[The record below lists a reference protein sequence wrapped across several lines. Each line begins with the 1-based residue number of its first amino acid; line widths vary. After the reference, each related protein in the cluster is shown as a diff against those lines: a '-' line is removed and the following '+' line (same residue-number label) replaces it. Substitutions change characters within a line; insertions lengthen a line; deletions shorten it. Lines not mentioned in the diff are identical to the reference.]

1 MVKRAAE
8 NYASAGVDMDKAE
21 EGVRRLLEWVGK
33 SLNLRKTIGS
43 SRLDIGYFAN
53 VIKIAPNLGLA
64 LSTDGVGTKVLV
76 AQMMKKFDTIGI
88 DCIAMNVNDVI
99 CVGAEPISMLDY
111 IAIEDPKPELLEEI
125 GKGLYKGAE
134 LANVSIV
141 GGEVSQI
148 KEIIKGEKKGYGIDL
163 VGMCVG
169 IIALDK
175 INIGQNV
182 KENEVVIG
190 LRSSGVHS
198 NGLTLARNVFFAK
211 NKFKADKYFPELRRT
226 IGEELLEPTHI
237 YVREIMEMLRKGVRI
252 KSLSNITSDGLLNL
266 ARAKAKTGY
275 VIDNL
280 PEPHPV
286 FNLIQKIANISDEE
300 MFKVFN
306 MGIGFCVVVPEKDA
320 DKVIRIAKKYR
331 VAASRIG
338 YTVKDPDKMVY
349 IKQKN
354 LIGRDNNFYKN

>member
-1 MVKRAAE
+1 MVKKSAE
-8 NYASAGVDMDKAE
+8 NYAKSGVDMDKAE
-21 EGVRRLLEWVGK
+21 EGVRRLLKWVGK
-33 SLNLRKTIGS
+33 SLNLRKSIGS
-43 SRLDIGYFAN
+43 SQLDIGYFAN

-111 IAIEDPKPELLEEI
+111 IAIEDPKPEFLEEI

-148 KEIIKGEKKGYGIDL
+148 KEVIKEREGYGLDL

-182 KENEVVIG
+182 KKDEIVIG

-198 NGLTLARNVFFAK
+198 NGLTLARNVFFTK
-211 NKFKADKYFPELRRT
+211 NKFKADKYFPELKRT
-226 IGEELLEPTHI
+226 AGEELLEPTHI
-237 YVREIMEMLRKGVRI
+237 YVKEIMEMLKKEINV

-266 ARAKAKTGY
+266 ARAKAETGY
-275 VIDNL
+275 IIDNL
-280 PEPHPV
+280 PEPQPV
-286 FNLIQKIANISDEE
+286 FKLIQKLGNISDEE

-320 DKVIRIAKKYR
+320 DKVIRIAKKHN
-331 VAASRIG
+331 VEASRIG
-338 YTVKDPDKMVY
+338 YTVKDPDKKVL
-349 IKQKN
+349 IEEKN